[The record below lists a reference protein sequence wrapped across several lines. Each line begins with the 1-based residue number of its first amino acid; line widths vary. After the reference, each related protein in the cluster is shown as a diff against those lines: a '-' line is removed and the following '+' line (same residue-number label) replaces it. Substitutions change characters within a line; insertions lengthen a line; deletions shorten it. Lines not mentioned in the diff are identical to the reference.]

1 MSALAEPTETGEW
14 KLPSPRLAGI
24 VCLFITET
32 ALFTI
37 FVVAYV
43 FYIGKSLNPP
53 YPPDVLAFPLIATIC
68 LLSSS
73 VTVVIAETAHHR
85 RKLAVFRIWWLI
97 TILLGIG
104 FLAYT
109 AHEWYGLIVGE
120 GLYLSTNVFGT
131 TFYSL
136 VGLHAS
142 HVVVGLLLLSVILV
156 ASLVGKLEAA
166 HHEHVK
172 IISWY
177 WHFVDVVWIV
187 VLTVVYLI
195 SAEILFK

>member
-1 MSALAEPTETGEW
+1 MTSLAESTETQEW
-14 KLPSPRLAGI
+14 QLPSRRLAGI
-24 VCLFITET
+24 VCLFITEI

-53 YPPDVLAFPLIATIC
+53 YPPEVLSLPLMATLF

-73 VTVVIAETAHHR
+73 VTVVIAERAHER
-85 RKLAVFRIWWLI
+85 QNFGVFRFWWVV
-97 TILLGIG
+97 TILLGLG
-104 FLAYT
+104 FLVYT
-109 AHEWYGLIVGE
+109 AHEWYGLIVHE
-120 GLYLSTNVFGT
+120 NLYLSTNVFGT

-142 HVVVGLLLLSVILV
+142 HVVVGLLLLSVVGI
-156 ASLVGKLEAA
+156 ASFAGKLEKA